1 MAGVGRSRVYF
12 ACKKGW
18 AGEGGAWWR
27 GRRVAVG
34 VGVGWGKG
42 FGGGGGGGQSR
53 PRPWHAPGPRAPP
66 SRTRE
71 RVPHASLVL
80 VVHDVNYVEIV

>member
-1 MAGVGRSRVYF
+1 MAGVGRSRAYI
-12 ACKKGW
+12 ARKKGW
-18 AGEGGAWWR
+18 AGEGGACWR

-34 VGVGWGKG
+34 
-42 FGGGGGGGQSR
+42 GGGGGGEGEGAGGGQSR

-66 SRTRE
+66 SRSRE

-80 VVHDVNYVEIV
+80 VVQDANDVEIV